1 MLSASYKLAEEFVI
15 IPYPFVGRERDQ
27 IEAEY
32 ATLLN
37 QGVKLTEVSDIILH
51 ALEILL
57 SNRNK
62 NTKKI
67 PNTYDRITLE
77 ISDMLGRLLIL
88 EEMFLN
94 KETKKRK

>member
-15 IPYPFVGRERDQ
+15 IPYPFVGKERNE
-27 IEAEY
+27 IEVEY

-62 NTKKI
+62 NEI

-94 KETKKRK
+94 KDIKKRK

>member
-1 MLSASYKLAEEFVI
+1 MLSASYRLAEEFVI
-15 IPYPFVGRERDQ
+15 IPYPFVGRERNE
-27 IEAEY
+27 IEREY

-37 QGVKLTEVSDIILH
+37 QGAKPTEVSDIILH

-57 SNRNK
+57 NNRNK
-62 NTKKI
+62 KENS
-67 PNTYDRITLE
+67 NTYNRITLE

-94 KETKKRK
+94 KEIKRIK

>member
-15 IPYPFVGRERDQ
+15 IPYPFVGRERNE
-27 IEAEY
+27 IESEY

-37 QGVKLTEVSDIILH
+37 QGVKPTEVSDIILH

-62 NTKKI
+62 NEI

-77 ISDMLGRLLIL
+77 ISDMLGRLLVL

>member
-1 MLSASYKLAEEFVI
+1 MLSASYKLAEDFVI
-15 IPYPFVGRERDQ
+15 IPYPFVGRERNE

-37 QGVKLTEVSDIILH
+37 QGVKPTEVSDIILH

-57 SNRNK
+57 NNRNK
-62 NTKKI
+62 KEI

-94 KETKKRK
+94 KEIKKRK

>member
-15 IPYPFVGRERDQ
+15 IPYPFVGRERNE
-27 IEAEY
+27 IESEY

-37 QGVKLTEVSDIILH
+37 QGVKPTEVSDIILH

-62 NTKKI
+62 NEI

-94 KETKKRK
+94 KDIKKRK

>member
-15 IPYPFVGRERDQ
+15 IPYPFVGGERDQ
-27 IEAEY
+27 IKAEY

-37 QGVKLTEVSDIILH
+37 QGVKPTEVSDIILH

-57 SNRNK
+57 NNRDKREN
-62 NTKKI
+62 
-67 PNTYDRITLE
+67 PNTYDSITLE

-94 KETKKRK
+94 KEIKKRK

>member
-1 MLSASYKLAEEFVI
+1 MLSASHKLAEQFII
-15 IPYPFVGRERDQ
+15 IPYPFVGRERNEIQ
-27 IEAEY
+27 SEY

-37 QGVKLTEVSDIILH
+37 QGVRPTEVSDIILH

-57 SNRNK
+57 NNRDKREN
-62 NTKKI
+62 
-67 PNTYDRITLE
+67 PNTYDSITLE

-94 KETKKRK
+94 KEIKRIK

>member
-1 MLSASYKLAEEFVI
+1 MLSASYKLAEQFII
-15 IPYPFVGRERDQ
+15 IPYPFVGKERNEIQ
-27 IEAEY
+27 SEY

-37 QGVKLTEVSDIILH
+37 QGVRPTEVSDIILH

-57 SNRNK
+57 NNRD
-62 NTKKI
+62 KKEN
-67 PNTYDRITLE
+67 PNTYDSITLE

-94 KETKKRK
+94 KEIKRIK

>member
-37 QGVKLTEVSDIILH
+37 QGVKPTEVSDIILH

-57 SNRNK
+57 NNRDKREN
-62 NTKKI
+62 
-67 PNTYDRITLE
+67 PNTYDSITLE

-94 KETKKRK
+94 KEIKKRK